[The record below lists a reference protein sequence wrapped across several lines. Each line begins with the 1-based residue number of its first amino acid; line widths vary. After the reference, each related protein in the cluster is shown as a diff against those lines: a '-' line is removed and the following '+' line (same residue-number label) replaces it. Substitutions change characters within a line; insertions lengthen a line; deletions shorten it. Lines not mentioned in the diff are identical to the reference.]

1 MNNIK
6 LYIIIIFCTLFMF
19 SCRGKNNH
27 IETSPDINN
36 SHDLNNGT
44 NGSNYDLSQDSA
56 IEKKY
61 A

>member
-19 SCRGKNNH
+19 SCGGKNDQ

-36 SHDLNNGT
+36 SSVLNNSE
-44 NGSNYDLSQDSA
+44 NENNYNLSQDSDL
-56 IEKKY
+56 
-61 A
+61 